1 MVLCYYGSLLLR
13 LLLWF
18 PVTMVPCYYGPCDYG
33 SLLLWFPV
41 TMVPCYISTF
51 LSPAVHDRD
60 LEKDV
65 SSETS
70 GYFRK
75 VLLAVL
81 AVSVCV

>member
-1 MVLCYYGSLLLR
+1 MVS
-13 LLLWF
+13 
-18 PVTMVPCYYGPCDYG
+18 
-33 SLLLWFPV
+33 
-41 TMVPCYISTF
+41 CYISTF

-81 AVSVCV
+81 AADRDPEGPVDQERARADAQSLFDAGEGRWGTEESV